1 LRIFYENIMYSKI
14 GMKQKFVLFIIFLIL
29 SSCKEDSIPTKTDP
43 VNPFAQ
49 KEIDWPSLQKA
60 PWPMY
65 RHDPQLTGRSPY
77 AGPTKGII
85 GDTLPY
91 YSTGSIVSDGMNI
104 FIPFIRYG
112 APMFC
117 SVSSQNGDTNWT
129 LNLQASLDE
138 NPNTPMLLAG
148 GEIVHSAK
156 QLYGITANGLLVWQ
170 YAGTKNK
177 IYNYHELVDKDGN
190 IYAVEDKHT
199 IICLSPSR
207 QLLWSFTDP
216 QIWQPKFSFSP
227 DGKTLYVPKGIDHSI
242 MALDAATQ
250 QVKWTFGSLGLFA
263 SPVVDNA
270 GNIYFQKSSSNT
282 PIDTFYCLAPSG
294 AVRWQYAYHKG
305 NSVPDIY
312 DYYEP
317 TIDHNGNVYFIAPK
331 DTLVSTTNDGV
342 LRWKLPLTPYSGSYS
357 PLICDKNNTIFLTTG
372 GKQLIAVSEAGTVL
386 WQVQFTF
393 SEGEIYFTP
402 SIANGKLYLAANSDR
417 FFVIE

>member
-1 LRIFYENIMYSKI
+1 
-14 GMKQKFVLFIIFLIL
+14 MKKYFILIL
-29 SSCKEDSIPTKTDP
+29 LVFFFNSCKKESNPIDQTPS
-43 VNPFAQ
+43 NPFAQ
-49 KEIDWPSLQKA
+49 MEIDWPSLQKA

-77 AGPTKGII
+77 AGPMKGII

-104 FIPFIRYG
+104 FIPFIRYS

-138 NPNTPMLLAG
+138 NPNTPMLLVG
-148 GEIVHSAK
+148 GEIVHSANR
-156 QLYGITANGLLVWQ
+156 LYGITVNGLLVWK

-190 IYAVEDKHT
+190 IYVVEDRHT

-207 QLLWSFTDP
+207 QFLWNFTDP
-216 QIWQPKFSFSP
+216 QIWLPKFSFSP
-227 DGKTLYVPKGIDHSI
+227 DGKTLYVPKGTGHSI
-242 MALDAATQ
+242 MALDVATQ

-282 PIDTFYCLAPSG
+282 PIDTFYCLTPSG
-294 AVRWQYAYHKG
+294 AVRWQYAYQKG
-305 NSVPDIY
+305 NSVPNY
-312 DYYEP
+312 FDYYEP
-317 TIDHNGNVYFIAPK
+317 TIDHNGNLYFIAPK
-331 DTLVSTTNDGV
+331 DTLVSTTNDGRV
-342 LRWKLPLTPYSGSYS
+342 RWKLPLTSFNGSFS
-357 PLICDKNNTIFLTTG
+357 PLVCDAQNTVFLTTG
-372 GKQLIAVSEAGTVL
+372 DNHLIAVSQAGVLL
-386 WQVQFTF
+386 WQVKFN
-393 SEGEIYFTP
+393 YANALYNTP
-402 SIANGKLYLAANSDR
+402 SIINGKLFLTANSGNIYI
-417 FFVIE
+417 IE